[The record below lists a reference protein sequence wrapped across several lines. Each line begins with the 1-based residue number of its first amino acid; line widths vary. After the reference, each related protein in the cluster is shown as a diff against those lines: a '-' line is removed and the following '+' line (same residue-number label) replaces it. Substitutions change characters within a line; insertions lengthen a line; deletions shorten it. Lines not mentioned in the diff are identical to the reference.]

1 VADPGRVSA
10 FCVSEHCRALRA
22 LCKDLRATL
31 FLVVEPWVKA
41 AAPATVPQ
49 RGQRLRQAREA
60 RGISLR
66 ELARRLNVSP
76 GHVSQIERDIAAPS
90 ISLLYSI
97 VTELGVSMDAL
108 FDDSPTDSATG
119 LPAEPAG
126 AARTTAAGG
135 RSVPV
140 PGEQGDAPART
151 RTPATG
157 GDGEAR
163 YVRRAADRPVIMA
176 SPGVRWELLTP
187 SAQAAVDFREII
199 YEPAAEEAEMIRHPG
214 HEYGVVL
221 EGQVHIQVEFETFVL
236 GPGDSIGFESYRPHR
251 FWNEGPERARTIWVS
266 NVQD

>member
-1 VADPGRVSA
+1 M
-10 FCVSEHCRALRA
+10 
-22 LCKDLRATL
+22 
-31 FLVVEPWVKA
+31 VEPWVKA
-41 AAPATVPQ
+41 AAPATGPR

-108 FDDSPTDSATG
+108 FDDNPSDSATG
-119 LPAEPAG
+119 VTSDLAG
-126 AARTTAAGG
+126 AASDPEAGA
-135 RSVPV
+135 RSIPV
-140 PGEQGDAPART
+140 HGEQGDATAPT
-151 RTPATG
+151 RTLAG
-157 GDGEAR
+157 GGEGESR

-187 SAQAAVDFREII
+187 STQAAVDFREIV
-199 YEPAAEEAEMIRHPG
+199 YEPASEEAEMIRHPG

-221 EGQVHIQVEFETFVL
+221 EGQVHIQIEFETFVL